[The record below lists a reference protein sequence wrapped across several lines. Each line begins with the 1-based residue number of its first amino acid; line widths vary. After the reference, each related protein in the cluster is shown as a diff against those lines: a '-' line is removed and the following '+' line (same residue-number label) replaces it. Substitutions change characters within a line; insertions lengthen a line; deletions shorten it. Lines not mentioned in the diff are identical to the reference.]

1 MYVVCV
7 DRIEEGYAILLRDDS
22 TYRVALSV
30 LPEGTR
36 EGSVLRVEDG
46 AYQLDILEEQR
57 LRSAAKEKLRRVFD
71 D

>member
-7 DRIEEGYAILLRDDS
+7 DRVEDGYAILMRDDS
-22 TYRVALSV
+22 TYRVPLET
-30 LPEGTR
+30 LPEGVK
-36 EGSVLRVEDG
+36 EGCVLRVEESG
-46 AYQLDILEEQR
+46 YQIDKIEEQR